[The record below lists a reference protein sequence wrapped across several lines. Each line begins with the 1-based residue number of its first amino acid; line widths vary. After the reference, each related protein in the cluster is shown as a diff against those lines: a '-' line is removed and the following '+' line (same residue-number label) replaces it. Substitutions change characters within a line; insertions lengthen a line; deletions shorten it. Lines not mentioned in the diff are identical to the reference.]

1 MKPKVFIGSS
11 VEGLNIATAIQAQL
25 ERDCEV
31 TIWKDG
37 IFALSEATIESLEKT
52 TLVMDYAIFVFSPD
66 DISKIRENESNTI
79 RDNVLFEFGLFM
91 GKLGRNR
98 VFFITPENIGS
109 LHLPT
114 DLLGINKG
122 VYFERSDDNYS
133 SAVNSFCSEIKS
145 IIHNGNNIKDKKS
158 RIERS
163 GMFQEFGDEMDKQ
176 LSISKNVTLYFIH
189 SRSWRE
195 NHQNAIDEFLQRKDS
210 EKLTVYLPDFLNTML
225 IKSFEKNFSD
235 GPTIPTLIKDALIY
249 FLDLKSNHSEK
260 VEIYLYSFYPSY
272 SFYMFDKKTIIA
284 MYPTTDKKKNV
295 PTFLIE
301 NDLCNEYY
309 KFVKDDCSVLKE
321 SSKEVSQIHIQ
332 CLKED

>member
-11 VEGLNIATAIQAQL
+11 VEGLEIANAIQAEL
-25 ERDCEV
+25 EHDCEV

-66 DISKIRENESNTI
+66 DITKIRDSETNAI

-98 VFFITPENIGS
+98 VFFITPENTGN

-122 VYFERSDDNYS
+122 VYFERTDNNYS
-133 SAVNSFCSEIKS
+133 SAVNTFCCKIKK
-145 IIHNGNNIKDKKS
+145 IILNGNNIRKEKE

-176 LSISKNVTLYFIH
+176 LSTSKTVTLYFIH

-210 EKLTVYLPDFLNTML
+210 ENLTVYLPDFLNKLL
-225 IKSFEKNFSD
+225 IKSFAKNFSD
-235 GPTIPTLIKDALIY
+235 GATIPSLIEDALTY
-249 FLDLKSNHSEK
+249 FLDLKSKYSEK

-295 PTFLIE
+295 PTFLIDNNE
-301 NDLCNEYY
+301 ANDYY
-309 KFVKDDCSVLKE
+309 KFVKDDCSVLKKG
-321 SSKEVSQIHIQ
+321 SKEVSQIHIQ
-332 CLKED
+332 HLKED